1 MIRYIALLT
10 VTLLLTVSCSH
21 GSDSNTAQVATSIP
35 TLNSPSTLALTPN
48 VEIVNYSRFSTEA
61 IEKSVALVESKMKS
75 RESRVFVFI
84 YPVGK
89 MKTPETRIRS
99 DYADR
104 VFRQHD
110 VLLSKDE
117 TESILGAIKGWFEG
131 DPCLNSEN
139 KRLYLSDYRVWP
151 ERGGDTST
159 MHGVCQRTRIVAM
172 AITEH
177 MRDHETTEDFQ
188 YLLFHEL
195 YHAFQQDMNMGGE
208 CSRKR
213 SEAGENSNSV
223 WMHEGGAHY
232 FATALAAEI
241 HGKTHYG
248 SQILETASLA
258 FERKDGSERLGH
270 VVEPDKW
277 GAAAL
282 SLMVAHNLITEESIL
297 NGSLFHKCAR
307 ELEFDHTSEE
317 IQRVK
322 NSWYLIENNNG
333 TFRFKEEALKRP
345 D

>member
-117 TESILGAIKGWFEG
+117 IESILGAIEGWFEG

-177 MRDHETTEDFQ
+177 MRDHETAEDFQ

-195 YHAFQQDMNMGGE
+195 YHAF
-208 CSRKR
+208 
-213 SEAGENSNSV
+213 
-223 WMHEGGAHY
+223 H
-232 FATALAAEI
+232 
-241 HGKTHYG
+241 KT
-248 SQILETASLA
+248 
-258 FERKDGSERLGH
+258 
-270 VVEPDKW
+270 
-277 GAAAL
+277 
-282 SLMVAHNLITEESIL
+282 
-297 NGSLFHKCAR
+297 
-307 ELEFDHTSEE
+307 
-317 IQRVK
+317 
-322 NSWYLIENNNG
+322 
-333 TFRFKEEALKRP
+333 
-345 D
+345 